1 MNKNRVYRLSQR
13 IHTKNLLE
21 LKKMN
26 SAKYQDMRWR
36 YKSEL
41 YTSNEGCENKTEENQ
56 MIMALKRIKYSK
68 ISYKINVEFT
78 LNEKY

>member
-1 MNKNRVYRLSQR
+1 
-13 IHTKNLLE
+13 
-21 LKKMN
+21 MN
-26 SAKYQDMRWR
+26 SAKYQDMRWI

-56 MIMALKRIKYSK
+56 FIMALKRIKYSK